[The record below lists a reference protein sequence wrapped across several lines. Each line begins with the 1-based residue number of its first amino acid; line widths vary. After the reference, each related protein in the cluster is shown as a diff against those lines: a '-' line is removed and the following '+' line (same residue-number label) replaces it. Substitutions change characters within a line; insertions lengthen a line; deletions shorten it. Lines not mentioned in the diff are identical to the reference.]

1 MLSALC
7 GFFIWNCRVAHT
19 ICVWTLLPNVAKQY
33 REYGADMN
41 KDDFYALRD
50 PRTAYYHEA
59 YSKQPQDYPGLQ
71 TKMNPRPD
79 CGENSYKGCGRLRD
93 RRALVTGG
101 DSGIGRAAAIAFA
114 REGADVALAYL
125 PEEEDDAGEVKELI
139 EKAAEKPFCCLEI
152 SRTSATALNW
162 RPKRTAG
169 WAAWT
174 SWPWRQAARLRLRA
188 LQTSPL
194 SSLKRCSP
202 STSFLCSGR
211 SNPLSRCS
219 RPGRRLSPHPLWWRP
234 TRR

>member
-93 RRALVTGG
+93 RRALVTGRRFG
-101 DSGIGRAAAIAFA
+101 YRAGPLPSPLA
-114 REGADVALAYL
+114 REGADVALPDL
-125 PEEEDDAGEVKELI
+125 PEEEDDAGSKE
-139 EKAAEKPFCCLEI
+139 
-152 SRTSATALNW
+152 
-162 RPKRTAG
+162 
-169 WAAWT
+169 
-174 SWPWRQAARLRLRA
+174 
-188 LQTSPL
+188 
-194 SSLKRCSP
+194 
-202 STSFLCSGR
+202 
-211 SNPLSRCS
+211 
-219 RPGRRLSPHPLWWRP
+219 HH
-234 TRR
+234 